1 MKIGIF
7 STYDNSGAGNAA
19 IKMNKAFL
27 EKGIKSKLYV
37 GIKKTKNSFI
47 LKKNLSYTF
56 FFHTRNLINKIIAT
70 LFYRSESRKGYVSL
84 DLFNT
89 NNSKIINNMNLD
101 IIQIN
106 WINNFIS
113 ITDLYKI
120 KKPIVWRLSDMW
132 PFTGVE
138 HFTEKKKWNK
148 KISKERIIDFDYI
161 TWKKKKEL
169 FKKKISIVT
178 PSTWLAKKAKKSYLM
193 KNCNITVIPTPIDS
207 KIYNL
212 QKTRLKEKSIPKNKF
227 IILFSAK
234 YLYEKRKGFEY
245 FKKVT
250 SIINKIYP
258 DKIHFLTVGKYNSE
272 ILNMFPKN
280 TTHYGLIENEK
291 KIVEIYN
298 FSHLFFIL
306 SKKDNLPQTALEAN
320 MCGLPIISL
329 DVGGVREIIEED
341 LNGNILKNIR
351 YSEIKKILDKYI
363 YLNNYFNL
371 KMKIRKLS
379 KKKYSSKMIVGQYVK
394 LYKSILAS
402 EQKN

>member
-56 FFHTRNLINKIIAT
+56 FFHIRNLINKIIAI

-120 KKPIVWRLSDMW
+120 NKPIVWRLSDMW

-394 LYKSILAS
+394 LYKSILAFK
-402 EQKN
+402 QKN

>member
-56 FFHTRNLINKIIAT
+56 FFHIRNLINKIIAI

-120 KKPIVWRLSDMW
+120 QKPVVWRLSDMW

-169 FKKKISIVT
+169 FKKNISIVT

-212 QKTRLKEKSIPKNKF
+212 QKTRSKEKSIPKNKF

-258 DKIHFLTVGKYNSE
+258 DKIHFITVGKYNSE

-363 YLNNYFNL
+363 FLNNYLNL

-379 KKKYSSKMIVGQYVK
+379 KKKYSSKMIVRQYVK
-394 LYKSILAS
+394 LYKSILAFK
-402 EQKN
+402 QKN